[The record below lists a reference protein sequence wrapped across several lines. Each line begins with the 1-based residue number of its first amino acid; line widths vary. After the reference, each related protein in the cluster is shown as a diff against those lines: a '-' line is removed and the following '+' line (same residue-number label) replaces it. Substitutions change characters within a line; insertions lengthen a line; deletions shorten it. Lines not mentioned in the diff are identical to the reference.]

1 MPISRSVMINIAME
15 AEATPFIDH
24 LQLTQLDDFFP
35 SQMPFR
41 AYRGLYQGHTT
52 VTVVTNG
59 KDSVYETEACNVGT
73 VSAAMVTMLA
83 LQKDRPDVYLNAGTA
98 GGFRREGAA
107 IGDIFVTSHYVYHDR
122 RIPIPGYDT
131 YGVGKLPSTLNAT
144 AMAATYDWK
153 VGVCSTGNSLDK
165 TAECDERMLQ
175 HQAAVKDMEVA
186 AIAWT
191 AKLHDTKFGAIKVV
205 TDIVDGDVPTQEEFL
220 ANLMKASEQL
230 QHALPM
236 VLDYVASK
244 GLEEL

>member
-1 MPISRSVMINIAME
+1 MINIAME

-24 LQLTQLDDFFP
+24 LQLTLLDDFFP

-59 KDSVYETEACNVGT
+59 KDSVYQTEACNVGT
-73 VSAAMVTMLA
+73 VSAAMVTLLA

-98 GGFRREGAA
+98 GGFSREGAT
-107 IGDIFVTSHYVYHDR
+107 IGDIFVTSHFVFHDR
-122 RIPIPGYDT
+122 RIPIPGYDA
-131 YGVGKLPSTLNAT
+131 YGVGKLPSTVNAT
-144 AMAATYDWK
+144 ALAAHYDWK

-165 TAECDERMLQ
+165 TAECEANMLQ

-191 AKLHDTKFGAIKVV
+191 AKLHETKFGSIKVV
-205 TDIVDGDVPTQEEFL
+205 TDIVDGNVPTQDEFL
-220 ANLMKASEQL
+220 ANLMKASQQL

-236 VLDYVASK
+236 VLDYVVGK
-244 GLEEL
+244 ELEEL